1 MFRLK
6 TLTMAMTAA
15 ALMAGCSSL
24 QPSKDMA
31 LEIRPVQET
40 THGLSNVKALYQLG
54 RYYQGQMRYELALD
68 SYRQALAL
76 QPQDTDVL
84 TAVGVVHASLGQH
97 DEALQALKTAATLQP
112 DSPQM
117 LNNLGYIHWLRKEKQ
132 ESMAAYRQALRLDPM
147 NERTR
152 QNLRM
157 VMGDAVNQPLAVAMA
172 AEEEK
177 IEKQD
182 SPASYTVRTA
192 SNAVSLREVS
202 PQVYELALPSRM
214 VPATAQAVA
223 PAVALA
229 ATKNDSAVPQDKLA
243 NGQKAVRPPAAS
255 KEILSKPQ
263 GDSSTGKSAIEPVA
277 ARQAPQSKPQDG
289 AGIGVKA
296 AVAPIAAKSAAIEV
310 LNGNGV
316 KGIAKELARNL
327 SGQGHAIAS
336 VGNYRHH
343 NEARTRIEYAPGYAE
358 QARELSSVLP
368 SATRL
373 SVSKAMQGDAKI
385 RLVIGKDFIGGSAAV
400 KDLAKSPL
408 GDGKFGVA
416 NGNGVNGMAR
426 KVAQYLAS
434 HGYKTASVYN
444 LKPFNK
450 TLTQIEYRKG
460 YEAQALKLGS
470 LLPVKVAYSES
481 TRMRGDV
488 RLVLGHDIKQ
498 NMASWT
504 PWLNK
509 IHLAEAGKASSL

>member
-1 MFRLK
+1 
-6 TLTMAMTAA
+6 MAMTAA
-15 ALMAGCSSL
+15 ALMAGCSSM
-24 QPSKDMA
+24 QSSKDMA

-40 THGLSNVKALYQLG
+40 THGLSKVKALYQLG
-54 RYYQGQMRYELALD
+54 RYYQGQMRYELALE

-84 TAVGVVHASLGQH
+84 TAIGVVHASLGQH
-97 DEALQALKTAATLQP
+97 DEALQAFKTAATLQP

-117 LNNLGYIHWLRKEKQ
+117 LNNLGYIHWLRKDKQ
-132 ESMAAYRQALRLDPM
+132 QSVAAYRQALRLDPM

-157 VMGDAVNQPLAVAMA
+157 AMGDAVNQPRAIAMA

-177 IEKQD
+177 IERPD
-182 SPASYTVRTA
+182 SPASYTMRTA
-192 SNAVSLREVS
+192 SNAVALREVS
-202 PQVYELALPSRM
+202 PQVYELALPARM
-214 VPATAQAVA
+214 LPATVQEVV
-223 PAVALA
+223 PVVALA
-229 ATKNDSAVPQDKLA
+229 ATTNDSAIPQDKPA
-243 NGQKAVRPPAAS
+243 NVQKAVRPPAAS
-255 KEILSKPQ
+255 TEIPSMPP
-263 GDSSTGKSAIEPVA
+263 GGSATGKSAVVSTA

-289 AGIGVKA
+289 AGIAVKA
-296 AVAPIAAKSAAIEV
+296 AVVPIVAEPASIEV

-316 KGIAKELARNL
+316 KGIANQLARNL

-343 NEARTRIEYAPGYAE
+343 NEARTRVEYAPGYAE

-368 SATRL
+368 STTRL
-373 SVSKAMQGDAKI
+373 SVSNAMQGDAKI
-385 RLVIGKDFIGGSAAV
+385 RLVIGKDFRGNTTTVKAHAETPVSA
-400 KDLAKSPL
+400 
-408 GDGKFGVA
+408 GKLGVA

-444 LKPFNK
+444 LKPFDK
-450 TLTQIEYRKG
+450 TVTQIEYRKG

-481 TRMRGDV
+481 SRMRGDV

-504 PWLNK
+504 PWLNR
-509 IHLAEAGKASSL
+509 INLAQASGSSSL